1 METKIGH
8 QIQKLRKS
16 KNMSQEKLAEKLGV
30 SRHSISNW
38 EREVSNPDLKT
49 ILEITKLFNVSL
61 NQLIK
66 GVEIMQVNK
75 YVYSALAFFLGGF
88 GAHKF
93 YVKKNINALLYLLFC
108 WTGIPGVIGM
118 VEGVLTLMRPS
129 DSENNIEIN

>member
-1 METKIGH
+1 MKVLCI
-8 QIQKLRKS
+8 
-16 KNMSQEKLAEKLGV
+16 
-30 SRHSISNW
+30 
-38 EREVSNPDLKT
+38 
-49 ILEITKLFNVSL
+49 

-93 YVKKNINALLYLLFC
+93 YVKKNKKALLYLLFC

>member
-16 KNMSQEKLAEKLGV
+16 KNMSQEKLAEKLDV

-66 GVEIMQVNK
+66 VEIMQVNK
-75 YVYSALAFFLGGF
+75 YVYSALAFF
-88 GAHKF
+88 
-93 YVKKNINALLYLLFC
+93 
-108 WTGIPGVIGM
+108 
-118 VEGVLTLMRPS
+118 
-129 DSENNIEIN
+129 

>member
-61 NQLIK
+61 NQR
-66 GVEIMQVNK
+66 
-75 YVYSALAFFLGGF
+75 AFLEKRIDWLLDLSGF
-88 GAHKF
+88 
-93 YVKKNINALLYLLFC
+93 
-108 WTGIPGVIGM
+108 
-118 VEGVLTLMRPS
+118 
-129 DSENNIEIN
+129 

>member
-49 ILEITKLFNVSL
+49 ISGLISFMLRKIKMLFFIYYFV
-61 NQLIK
+61 
-66 GVEIMQVNK
+66 GREYRV
-75 YVYSALAFFLGGF
+75 
-88 GAHKF
+88 
-93 YVKKNINALLYLLFC
+93 
-108 WTGIPGVIGM
+108 
-118 VEGVLTLMRPS
+118 
-129 DSENNIEIN
+129 

>member
-93 YVKKNINALLYLLFC
+93 YVKKNKKALRYLLFC

>member
-16 KNMSQEKLAEKLGV
+16 ENMSQEKLAEKLGV

-93 YVKKNINALLYLLFC
+93 YVKKNKKALLYLLFC

>member
-38 EREVSNPDLKT
+38 EREVRNPDLKT

-75 YVYSALAFFLGGF
+75 YVYYALAFFLGGF

-93 YVKKNINALLYLLFC
+93 YVKKNKNALLYLLFC

>member
-88 GAHKF
+88 GAHNF
-93 YVKKNINALLYLLFC
+93 YVKKNKKALFYLLFC

-118 VEGVLTLMRPS
+118 VEGVLALMRPS

>member
-16 KNMSQEKLAEKLGV
+16 ENMSQEKLAEKLGV

-75 YVYSALAFFLGGF
+75 YVYSALAFLFFL
-88 GAHKF
+88 
-93 YVKKNINALLYLLFC
+93 
-108 WTGIPGVIGM
+108 T
-118 VEGVLTLMRPS
+118 
-129 DSENNIEIN
+129 

>member
-16 KNMSQEKLAEKLGV
+16 KSMSQEKLAEKLGV

-75 YVYSALAFFLGGF
+75 YIYSALAFFLGGF
-88 GAHKF
+88 GLISFMLRKI
-93 YVKKNINALLYLLFC
+93 KMLFFIYYFV
-108 WTGIPGVIGM
+108 GLEYRV
-118 VEGVLTLMRPS
+118 
-129 DSENNIEIN
+129 

>member
-1 METKIGH
+1 LETKIGK

-16 KNMSQEKLAEKLGV
+16 KNISQEKLAEKLEV

-49 ILEITKLFNVSL
+49 ILKITELFNVSL

-66 GVEIMQVNK
+66 GVEIMETNK
-75 YVYSALAFFLGGF
+75 YIYSGLAFFLGGL
-88 GAHKF
+88 GIHKF
-93 YVKKNINALLYLLFC
+93 YVKQNKKALLYLLFC

-118 VEGVLTLMRPS
+118 VEGILALLKPS
-129 DSENNIEIN
+129 DDKNNIEIN

>member
-38 EREVSNPDLKT
+38 ERQVSNPDLKT

-75 YVYSALAFFLGGF
+75 YVYSALAFFIGGF

-93 YVKKNINALLYLLFC
+93 YVKKNKKSLLYLLFC

>member
-93 YVKKNINALLYLLFC
+93 YVKKNKKAFLYLLFC

>member
-16 KNMSQEKLAEKLGV
+16 ENMSQEKLGV

-75 YVYSALAFFLGGF
+75 YVYSTLAFFLGGF

-93 YVKKNINALLYLLFC
+93 YVKKNKKALLYLLFC
-108 WTGIPGVIGM
+108 WTGIPGVIGIY
-118 VEGVLTLMRPS
+118 EGIIAFIKTV
-129 DSENNIEIN
+129 DKQGHI

>member
-38 EREVSNPDLKT
+38 EREVSNPELKT
-49 ILEITKLFNVSL
+49 MLEITKLFNVSL

-66 GVEIMQVNK
+66 TRRN
-75 YVYSALAFFLGGF
+75 SFSTRF
-88 GAHKF
+88 
-93 YVKKNINALLYLLFC
+93 KNIKINKLFKL
-108 WTGIPGVIGM
+108 IY
-118 VEGVLTLMRPS
+118 
-129 DSENNIEIN
+129 D